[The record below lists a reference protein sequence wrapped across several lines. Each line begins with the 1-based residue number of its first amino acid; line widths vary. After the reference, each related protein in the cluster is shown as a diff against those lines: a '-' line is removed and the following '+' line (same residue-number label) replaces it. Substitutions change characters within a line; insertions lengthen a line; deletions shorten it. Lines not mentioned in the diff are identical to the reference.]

1 MAIFYT
7 RVGVSLGGLAS
18 TYIGYKNPNIFGN
31 VLSQSGSYRYDDQW
45 LTKKFE
51 ESERLP
57 IKFYLNAGLLEDA
70 PYDTEP
76 IMMEVINNMRDLLI
90 KKGYEVSYENFPS
103 GHDYLSWGETLGTG
117 LIELIGD

>member
-1 MAIFYT
+1 MAIFYM
-7 RVGVSLGGLAS
+7 RVGVRLGGLAA

-31 VLSQSGSYRYDDQW
+31 VLSQSGSYWYDDQW

-51 ESERLP
+51 ESEGLS
-57 IKFYLNAGLLEDA
+57 IKFYLNAGILEDA

-76 IMMEVINNMRDLLI
+76 IMMKVINNMRDVLI
-90 KKGYEVSYENFPS
+90 EKGYEISYENFPS
-103 GHDYLSWGETLGTG
+103 GHDYLSCGETLGTG